1 MPKVS
6 IIIPVFNME
15 AFLPRCL
22 DSILGQSFR
31 DVEIVAVDDCSTD
44 GSLRV
49 LESYQAIDPRVK
61 IVKHPVN
68 HGTMWARESGIES
81 ATGDYFLFVDPDD
94 AIRPEALSILHEKAV
109 KEDADLVVF
118 SCEYI
123 SSDGSSKVLEQWL
136 PYGSTA
142 HGVIKALLR
151 GDLQC
156 TLWAKLF
163 RRDLVESY
171 KHLHIQG
178 YNRSQDAAAMC
189 IISPHVKKACVV
201 DSPFYVYYQN
211 SGSATNR
218 RMSTKALE
226 NIMWTNSFR
235 LESVREYEDLRGE
248 AEGFCAHV
256 LFNMVKNGY
265 DRKVVRDLAKK
276 NNLWRFV
283 SPKSLIRNIGLRKAI
298 TYWLVTHVDGVA
310 SLVYSHKSN

>member
-44 GSLRV
+44 GSVEV
-49 LESYQAIDPRVK
+49 LESYQAADPRVK
-61 IVKHPVN
+61 VVKHPVN
-68 HGTMWARESGIES
+68 RGTMWARESGIES

-94 AIRPEALSILHEKAV
+94 AIRPETCSISLEKAV

-118 SCEYI
+118 GYEHVLL
-123 SSDGSSKVLEQWL
+123 DGSSEVSYQRL

-142 HGVIKALLR
+142 HDVIKALLS
-151 GDLQC
+151 GDSQC
-156 TLWAKLF
+156 SLSAKLF

-171 KHLHIQG
+171 NHLHIAG
-178 YNRSQDAAAMC
+178 YIRSQDAAAMC
-189 IISPHVKKACVV
+189 IISPHVKKACMV
-201 DSPFYVYYQN
+201 DSPFYIYYQV
-211 SGSATNR
+211 SGSATNK
-218 RMSTKALE
+218 RMSVKALE
-226 NIMWTNSFR
+226 NIMWTNAFR
-235 LESVREYEDLRGE
+235 LESVREYDDLRSE
-248 AEGFCAHV
+248 AEGFCANV
-256 LFNMVKNGY
+256 LFNMVKNDY

-276 NNLWRFV
+276 NNLWRLV
-283 SPKSLIRNIGLRKAI
+283 SPKSLIRNIGPRKAI

-310 SLVYSHKSN
+310 SLVYSHKK

>member
-44 GSLRV
+44 GSVGV
-49 LESYQAIDPRVK
+49 LESYQAADPRVK
-61 IVKHPVN
+61 VVEHPVN
-68 HGTMWARESGIES
+68 RGTMWARESGIES

-94 AIRPEALSILHEKAV
+94 AIRPETCSISLEKAV

-118 SCEYI
+118 GYEHVLL
-123 SSDGSSKVLEQWL
+123 DGSSEVSYQRL

-142 HGVIKALLR
+142 HDVIKALLS
-151 GDLQC
+151 GDSQC
-156 TLWAKLF
+156 SLSAKLF

-171 KHLHIQG
+171 NHLHIAG
-178 YNRSQDAAAMC
+178 YIRSQDAAAMC
-189 IISPHVKKACVV
+189 IISPHVKKACMV
-201 DSPFYVYYQN
+201 DSPFYIYYQV
-211 SGSATNR
+211 SGSATNK
-218 RMSTKALE
+218 RMSVKALE
-226 NIMWTNSFR
+226 NIMWTNTFR
-235 LESVREYEDLRGE
+235 LESVREYDDLRSE

-283 SPKSLIRNIGLRKAI
+283 SPKSLIRNIGPRKAI

-310 SLVYSHKSN
+310 SVVYSHKSN

>member
-68 HGTMWARESGIES
+68 RGTMWARESGIES

-94 AIRPEALSILHEKAV
+94 AIRPETCSISLEKAV

-118 SCEYI
+118 GYEHVLL
-123 SSDGSSKVLEQWL
+123 DGSSEVSYQRL
-136 PYGSTA
+136 PGSTA
-142 HGVIKALLR
+142 HDVIKALLS
-151 GDLQC
+151 GDSQC
-156 TLWAKLF
+156 SLSAKLF

-171 KHLHIQG
+171 NHLHIAG
-178 YNRSQDAAAMC
+178 YIRSQDAAAMC
-189 IISPHVKKACVV
+189 IISPHVKKACMV
-201 DSPFYVYYQN
+201 DSPFYIYYQV
-211 SGSATNR
+211 SGSATNK
-218 RMSTKALE
+218 RMSGKALE
-226 NIMWTNSFR
+226 NIMWTNAFR

-248 AEGFCAHV
+248 AECFCANV

-283 SPKSLIRNIGLRKAI
+283 SPKSLIRNIGPRKAI

-310 SLVYSHKSN
+310 SVVYSHKSN